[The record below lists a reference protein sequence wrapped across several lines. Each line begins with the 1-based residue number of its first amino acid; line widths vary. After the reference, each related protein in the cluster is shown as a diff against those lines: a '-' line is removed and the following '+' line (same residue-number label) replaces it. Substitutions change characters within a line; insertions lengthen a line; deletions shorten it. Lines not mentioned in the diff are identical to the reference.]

1 MGKKQLQQIA
11 ERCQQGDREAFALLY
26 TAMRQPLRTICL
38 GYVHNEDVADDLL
51 HDAFLLIFLQI
62 GQLKDIARAEAWMTM
77 LTRRVSLLYLRRQRQ
92 RRQEPLSASVAT
104 AQQSLAVGNPA
115 EASLGMQEILAAV
128 DALPE
133 GYRRVFRLF
142 VLEDMT
148 HQEIAALL
156 HIDPHSSASQ
166 LFHAKALLRR
176 WLRPM
181 ALLMLAAALP
191 VGVWYWHGSVGRK
204 GEMTATVEEHHS
216 NRSSNKPAL
225 AGTDSCVCPP
235 PTDICRQTHDDGERQ
250 LSEGKQQSTEG
261 EQQSSEGERQSTSVP
276 ADTCGQIQ
284 EYVPTRRNGSGRQ
297 LQEHIP
303 MRRSDGNGWLLAVTY
318 SGMGNSR
325 DMRLPYADAETNPVV
340 YDSVAHHHRPL
351 TVALMLNRRLGD
363 GHWMLGA
370 GLSYQRMTSDM
381 LSGNTYVTLSQHQV
395 VQYVGLP
402 VSLSWHYPLGR
413 RFSTYLSLSTAVSLP
428 LRSTL
433 ESVYIIDG
441 QSYEPATERLHP
453 AVQWSAGMGI
463 GLQFNLTPHVGFFA
477 EPGLHYH
484 FNNGNDD
491 VKTWDTEHPLD
502 FNIPLG
508 LRISF

>member
-1 MGKKQLQQIA
+1 
-11 ERCQQGDREAFALLY
+11 
-26 TAMRQPLRTICL
+26 
-38 GYVHNEDVADDLL
+38 
-51 HDAFLLIFLQI
+51 
-62 GQLKDIARAEAWMTM
+62 
-77 LTRRVSLLYLRRQRQ
+77 
-92 RRQEPLSASVAT
+92 
-104 AQQSLAVGNPA
+104 
-115 EASLGMQEILAAV
+115 
-128 DALPE
+128 
-133 GYRRVFRLF
+133 
-142 VLEDMT
+142 
-148 HQEIAALL
+148 
-156 HIDPHSSASQ
+156 
-166 LFHAKALLRR
+166 
-176 WLRPM
+176 
-181 ALLMLAAALP
+181 
-191 VGVWYWHGSVGRK
+191 
-204 GEMTATVEEHHS
+204 
-216 NRSSNKPAL
+216 
-225 AGTDSCVCPP
+225 
-235 PTDICRQTHDDGERQ
+235 
-250 LSEGKQQSTEG
+250 
-261 EQQSSEGERQSTSVP
+261 
-276 ADTCGQIQ
+276 
-284 EYVPTRRNGSGRQ
+284 
-297 LQEHIP
+297 
-303 MRRSDGNGWLLAVTY
+303 MRRSNGSGWLLAVTY
-318 SGMGNSR
+318 SGMGNGR

-491 VKTWDTEHPLD
+491 VKTWNTEHPLD